1 MMFLLIEGGAN
12 RVRSNDEIIEIIRE
26 QLNNKDMSISE
37 LARRTG
43 MSKSAI
49 SRYMNKSR
57 EFPINRINDFAKAL
71 NLDSRYIL
79 GFNEDITT
87 IYDKLIEPRQK
98 LVYKF
103 AERQL
108 DEQNKVISIEETQ
121 TVYLN
126 SKLSAGTGILDLD
139 PTDTK
144 EIEYLGYVPKHDLA
158 FKVCG
163 DSMTPSFKDGEIVF
177 VEKTPDIHN
186 GQFIAVQINE
196 EAFLKKAYKEEDCLR
211 LVSLND
217 KYEDIVTCNGDD
229 IRVIGRVIL

>member
-1 MMFLLIEGGAN
+1 MRDLSVYVGNKIKLF
-12 RVRSNDEIIEIIRE
+12 RE
-26 QLNNKDMSISE
+26 SRGMTQSDLAEKLNTSRQS
-37 LARRTG
+37 
-43 MSKSAI
+43 I
-49 SRYMNKSR
+49 SRYETGERKANQDILFELS
-57 EFPINRINDFAKAL
+57 EVLGVNISDFFPTNTKTSSL
-71 NLDSRYIL
+71 NL
-79 GFNEDITT
+79 
-87 IYDKLIEPRQK
+87 IYDRLIEPRQK
-98 LVYKF
+98 KVYKY
-103 AERQL
+103 AEQQL
-108 DEQNKVISIEETQ
+108 KEQNKVISIEETQ